1 MWKLALEMSITNI
14 LRFNRYIKG
23 ISRYPMAM
31 RVLFCSYETLSFDH
45 LKVHKGENF
54 IFHCS

>member
-14 LRFNRYIKG
+14 LRFNRHIKG

-45 LKVHKGENF
+45 LKKGEKF